1 MSITA
6 NFYTFS
12 KRENSTAQPSGGTT
26 FDIVLKDDCS
36 VISPTIKLA
45 TTNPT
50 AYNYAYISDFGRYYF
65 VSDWT
70 SNNNGLWTAHLTC
83 DVLATYKSEIGSAE
97 EYILRSASDFD
108 GDIID
113 SLYPT
118 KPGIK
123 ITHSTSATPF
133 STSTMCF
140 VVGIINNISYPKI
153 GALTYYV
160 MDSTTFG
167 QLLNF
172 MFGNAS
178 YCVWYDPTTSQLV
191 DDSYAKAQFN
201 PIQYITECFAIP
213 YSPPSDALV
222 STELHFGWYTPIV
235 GGSNLSA
242 YAIIP
247 NKLIWSQSP
256 FNFLRSD
263 HPEAATRG
271 NYLNGAPFTQ
281 LYLKAGPFGE
291 IVIDPN
297 MIQNNTGI
305 TLDIKGDFMG
315 QMIMDIY
322 TYGGDDGGKFIS
334 RERANAKMPFPI
346 AQVNNNPIQFY
357 ANVMSTLGS
366 GASMIGS
373 IATGN
378 ILGIAG
384 NAIQIQSGV
393 MSASQAMAGTVQKSG
408 SQSAIIEAFQGFY
421 LTTKTVD
428 VVEDDNAQRGR
439 PLCKVKTISSLS
451 GYILVSDPDIHIS
464 GTLEENI
471 KVKQYMASGFFY
483 E

>member
-83 DVLATYKSEIGSAE
+83 DVLATYKDEIGAAE
-97 EYILRSASDFD
+97 EYVLRSASDFD

-118 KPGIK
+118 KPAIK
-123 ITHSTSATPF
+123 ITHSSPVTPF
-133 STSTMCF
+133 TSSTMRF
-140 VVGIINNISYPKI
+140 IVGIINDVSSSKI

-160 MDSTTFG
+160 LTSVQFG

-172 MFGNAS
+172 MFGDAS
-178 YCVWYDPTTSQLV
+178 YMLWLDPSTSQLI
-191 DDSYAKAQFN
+191 DDKQAKAQFN

-213 YSPPSDALV
+213 YTPKDTV
-222 STELHFGWYTPIV
+222 STPLHFGWYVPTV
-235 GGSNLSA
+235 GGSTLSA
-242 YAIIP
+242 PAISP
-247 NKLIWSQSP
+247 SSLIWDLE
-256 FNFLRSD
+256 NHNHLRVD
-263 HPEAATRG
+263 HPEASTRG
-271 NYLNGAPFTQ
+271 NYLNGSPFTQ

-334 RERANAKMPFPI
+334 RERANTKMPFPV

-378 ILGIAG
+378 VLGIAG